1 MNKLNGCRFDGY
13 DIDEF
18 AKYDLSKYKKSIMEL
33 EGYGEKSV
41 NNMLDAIENVTIGP
55 LNTEFLAKPI
65 SILEPKE
72 PILVKED
79 TLIKDIIPLFQT
91 HKCEAVFVTNI
102 DEKLVGIYT
111 ERDLVLKSLKDKDF
125 ENNEVSLY
133 MTKDVLSGKMDHTI
147 AYVLNILSDGGFKQF
162 PIIDDNGYPIAHIT
176 LRNILDYIVKES
188 IKPLLDVSIPKVNN

>member
-1 MNKLNGCRFDGY
+1 MNKQNEQDLRF
-13 DIDEF
+13 
-18 AKYDLSKYKKSIMEL
+18 
-33 EGYGEKSV
+33 
-41 NNMLDAIENVTIGP
+41 MLDATENVTIGP